1 MRFLIVLFVVVSCL
15 FAQPSPRTAYGH
27 YKTTHTS
34 VAIGKFVGD
43 FLNSLDTSLHASIF
57 EPIAYSH
64 VVSIPVRIHDR
75 GSDFNIF
82 EDLEYDGM
90 LIQIRVTFMYSL
102 FSELWPEVLRSFFHD
117 NGFKFKS
124 SMVIENEDGKK
135 EKRQL
140 APEGM
145 VVALQQQMVQVL
157 YVKDAIGRWVYRDS
171 DIILGF
177 PIIHIAEDKPET
189 D

>member
-1 MRFLIVLFVVVSCL
+1 
-15 FAQPSPRTAYGH
+15 
-27 YKTTHTS
+27 
-34 VAIGKFVGD
+34 
-43 FLNSLDTSLHASIF
+43 
-57 EPIAYSH
+57 
-64 VVSIPVRIHDR
+64 
-75 GSDFNIF
+75 
-82 EDLEYDGM
+82 
-90 LIQIRVTFMYSL
+90 
-102 FSELWPEVLRSFFHD
+102 
-117 NGFKFKS
+117 
-124 SMVIENEDGKK
+124 MVIENEDGKK